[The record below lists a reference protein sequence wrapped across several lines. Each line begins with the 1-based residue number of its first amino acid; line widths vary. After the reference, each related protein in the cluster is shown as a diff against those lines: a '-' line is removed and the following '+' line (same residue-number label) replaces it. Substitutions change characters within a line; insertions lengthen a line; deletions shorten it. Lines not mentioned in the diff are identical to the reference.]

1 MGQTDGT
8 SESGGGS
15 AHRGPGSAAMVIAW
29 ALVFP
34 ALGALAAYLITDR
47 VVLPRMGLGPDL
59 QRVVAIADH
68 ASEGLGERPVAVFL
82 GDSLTIE
89 GIDAGIVE
97 GASAG
102 WHAQNIGLN
111 GINPTGL
118 SVLLPAILDA
128 KPDAVVFMFR
138 PEDLGD
144 PGDIPVDR
152 AYAYA
157 YSGIAGHLDAGDDLS
172 ELTSLGKK
180 SAEALRSGRYA
191 QVVHFRSV
199 PLRSINTIARR
210 ALRSGM
216 RAAADDDWRSPHN
229 MSMTSIG
236 EQKLATHVANT
247 LASIDKRAP
256 GRRTRTRALAPVDRG
271 AWRRWCVARGG
282 LRCW

>member
-1 MGQTDGT
+1 
-8 SESGGGS
+8 
-15 AHRGPGSAAMVIAW
+15 MVVAW

-89 GIDAGIVE
+89 GIDAGVVE
-97 GASAG
+97 GASTG

-157 YSGIAGHLDAGDDLS
+157 YSGITGHLDAGDDLS
-172 ELTSLGKK
+172 E
-180 SAEALRSGRYA
+180 
-191 QVVHFRSV
+191 
-199 PLRSINTIARR
+199 
-210 ALRSGM
+210 
-216 RAAADDDWRSPHN
+216 
-229 MSMTSIG
+229 
-236 EQKLATHVANT
+236 
-247 LASIDKRAP
+247 
-256 GRRTRTRALAPVDRG
+256 VDESRQEERRG
-271 AWRRWCVARGG
+271 AAIGAVRAGGALPVGAVAFDQYDREAGAAVG
-282 LRCW
+282 DACGCG